1 MKTSHKPREVLREIC
16 KSFPDV
22 WKKVKMFREIK
33 GKDLPDWPDWC
44 YIPIAAG
51 VAIATKGNNLLIYKS
66 NFENINPAVITAAA
80 AWKVSQGIYRFDA
93 DLYNSLINQGL
104 EGNVPCDVLKRLPEY
119 CVYIETINA
128 KYLGKNIEGFWVHLE
143 KDMNDG
149 QEELRFVFFCEDG
162 TLIKMPL
169 HIGNWTIEECI
180 NKMINYSLKNIPA
193 KDMPDISGHIS
204 NEIIPFI
211 QLVLYLC
218 AENVDLINKPKHPS
232 TRMRTFG
239 GIDSPKEPKV
249 WNVGERIGT
258 TIRKHRNES
267 NQESESRSSGSHSSP
282 RPHIRKAHWHHF
294 WSGKGRKEL
303 ILKWLPPIP
312 VGIDDNEEDGPIVIH
327 KVK

>member
-1 MKTSHKPREVLREIC
+1 MKTNHKPREVLRKIARIYNN
-16 KSFPDV
+16 V
-22 WKKVKMFREIK
+22 WKDVKMVRERK
-33 GKDLPDWPDWC
+33 GKYLPDWEDWC

-51 VAIATKGNNLLIYKS
+51 FEIASNSNIPEVDVFNIDSAIL
-66 NFENINPAVITAAA
+66 TAAA
-80 AWKVSQGIYRFDA
+80 AWKVSQGIYKFDA

-104 EGNVPCDVLKRLPEY
+104 DGNVPCNALKRLPEY

-128 KYLGKNIEGFWVHLE
+128 QFLGKNIDGFWVHLE
-143 KDMNDG
+143 KDMNHG

-180 NKMINYSLKNIPA
+180 NKMISYSLKNITKVELP
-193 KDMPDISGHIS
+193 DMSGSIS

-218 AENVDLINKPKHPS
+218 AENIDMINKPKHPS

-258 TIRKHRNES
+258 TIRKYRNES
-267 NQESESRSSGSHSSP
+267 NQEITKRDSNGSHSSK

-312 VGIDDNEEDGPIVIH
+312 VGIDDDEEDGPIVIH